1 MRFGI
6 DMGGTKIEII
16 ALDDDGNE
24 KLRERIATDK
34 ESYDANVTNMAKLVK
49 DAVSSVGEEGTVGI
63 ATPGSLSLETGLL
76 QGSNATIL
84 NGKPIKEDLE
94 AAMGQEIRIANDAN
108 CLALSEAT
116 DGAAAGMPIVFAV
129 IIGSGVGG
137 GLIVNGQI
145 VTGAN
150 SITGEW
156 GHNSLPEAT
165 EREIKGRECHC
176 GRPQCIEQWL
186 SGNSFTSTFQ
196 GDVEGVDDE
205 DLHAKLIVEAM
216 RAGDDDAKVH
226 FEKYVDRAARAFGS
240 IINMLDPH
248 AIVLGGG
255 MSNVD
260 ELYEAVPAVW
270 NKYVFS
276 EHVYTK
282 LLKSKFGDSSGVRGA
297 AWLWPKD

>member
-1 MRFGI
+1 
-6 DMGGTKIEII
+6 MGGTKIEII

-24 KLRERIATDK
+24 QLRERIATNK
-34 ESYDANVTNMAKLVK
+34 EDYEANVKNMAKLVS
-49 DAVSSVGEEGTVGI
+49 DAANKVGEQGTVGI

-84 NGKPIKEDLE
+84 NGKPIKQDLE

-116 DGAAAGMPIVFAV
+116 DGAAAGLPIVFAV
-129 IIGSGVGG
+129 IVGSGVGG

-145 VTGAN
+145 VEGAN
-150 SITGEW
+150 SIAGEW
-156 GHNSLPEAT
+156 GHNPLPDAT
-165 EREIKGRECHC
+165 EREIQGRPCYC
-176 GRPQCIEQWL
+176 GRRQCIETWL
-186 SGNSFTSTFQ
+186 SGNSFTRTFK
-196 GDVEGVDDE
+196 GEIDNVDDD
-205 DLHAKLIVEAM
+205 DLHAKLILDAM

-226 FEKYVDRAARAFGS
+226 FGKYVDRMARALGS
-240 IINMLDPH
+240 IINVVDPH

-255 MSNVD
+255 MSNAD
-260 ELYEAVPAVW
+260 ELYDAVPEIW
-270 NKYVFS
+270 GQYVFS